1 MKNEQ
6 MIELNTR
13 HITTALWIG
22 GLFLLVMHVLAMV
35 LKYRFGREYFYG
47 FIPLFDFAFE
57 QSVPT
62 YFSCLL
68 MVLSG
73 GLFFILWKLSG
84 PTYRGRH
91 VWLVLSIIFCLL
103 SLDEFAAIHERMID
117 PMRAATD
124 ATGVFFF
131 AWIIPYGIGVL
142 VLGVFVL
149 PLIWRLG
156 PYFFSLF
163 ALAATCYVG
172 GAIGVEMIE
181 GVYYEA
187 VGTADL
193 TYRIISSFQETLEIL
208 GLLILSQTLFML
220 VCRKYGGLTIRL
232 NGGHKAEN
240 RE

>member
-1 MKNEQ
+1 MTEEKT
-6 MIELNTR
+6 ITLNTR
-13 HITTALWIG
+13 RVMFALWVMAS
-22 GLFLLVMHVLAMV
+22 LLLVAHVLAMV

-68 MVLSG
+68 MLLNSA
-73 GLFFILWKLSG
+73 LFAMFWTLAEPG
-84 PTYRGRH
+84 HRGRC
-91 VWLVLSIIFCLL
+91 VWLALSIIFGIL

-117 PMRAATD
+117 PLRAATG
-124 ATGVFFF
+124 AGGAFYFT
-131 AWIIPYGIGVL
+131 WIIPYGIGVL

-149 PLIWRLG
+149 PVIWRLG

-163 ALAATCYVG
+163 ALAAICYVG

-181 GVYYEA
+181 GAYYEK

-193 TYRIISSFQETLEIL
+193 TYRLISSLQEALEIL
-208 GLLILSQTLFML
+208 GLLILTQTLFKL
-220 VCRKYGGLTIRL
+220 IGQTFGSPTIRVH
-232 NGGHKAEN
+232 GGYGHRN
-240 RE
+240 FT